1 MSIDLLHYPSPE
13 AEQATAVYVI
23 ADLHGRFDLAR
34 EMEGLVLADIDEYRP
49 EKPVICFLGDY
60 IDRGPESSQILSW
73 LTATPFDRLPCVFLK
88 GNHEAWML
96 SFLID
101 PVGTGINWLLNGG
114 ADTVESYGINIDD
127 DPDDAGWLW
136 LRSQLLKA
144 VPPAHLSFLEE
155 LRLAFVWDGFICV
168 HAGINPRR
176 PLSGQKENDLLWIR
190 EPFLNSRKNFGYRIV
205 HGHTIFDEPQLRKNR
220 IGIDTGAF
228 DSDVLHSAVLTRT
241 GVRLLKVG
249 NKQQGLTIASE
260 VKGGQSDE

>member
-13 AEQATAVYVI
+13 AVQATSVYVI
-23 ADLHGRFDLAR
+23 ADLHGRLDLAR
-34 EMEGLVLADIDEYRP
+34 EMEAVVLRDIAKYGP
-49 EKPVICFLGDY
+49 KKPVICVLGDY
-60 IDRGPESSQILSW
+60 IDRGPDSCQLLSW
-73 LTATPFDRLPCVFLK
+73 LTASPFDRLPCVFLK

-127 DPDDAGWLW
+127 DPDDADWLW

-144 VPPAHLSFLEE
+144 IPPVHLSFLEE
-155 LRLAFVWDGFICV
+155 LRLAFVWDQFICV

-176 PLSGQKENDLLWIR
+176 PLNNQDEDDLLWIR
-190 EPFLNSRKNFGYRIV
+190 EPFLNSRKDFGYRIV
-205 HGHTIFDEPQLRKNR
+205 HGHTIVEKPQLRKNR

-228 DSDVLHSAVLTRT
+228 DSDVLYCAVLTRS

-249 NKQQGLTIASE
+249 TKQSSLGSISIVGE
-260 VKGGQSDE
+260 CEE